1 MDSYTTTH
9 QQTDN
14 TKISYQ
20 IICYLSLFLLVI
32 TSCTQNRNER
42 TLAKA
47 ITQSTIYNTKLN
59 ATSLAKPLFAKK
71 KIYLTF
77 DDGPNK
83 GTMKV
88 LQTVKEENI
97 PVSFFIVGQHV
108 FDSPAQTAA
117 WQELKKDTSIEL
129 CNHSYTHAAGRYS
142 KFYEDS
148 ALVVKDF
155 EKSANRLSFTNN
167 VTRMPGRNAWR
178 IDSINHT
185 DIKGSE
191 KTIDAVHRA
200 GFAVMGWDIEWTY
213 DHKTLAPDDNM
224 ELLFRKMQNMLD
236 ASTTKTPGHLVLLAH
251 DQAFQKEEDIVKLQQ
266 FFRQLKNNPQYELVL
281 ASNYPGVKIEKEIT
295 SSVNVLPP
303 NKK

>member
-1 MDSYTTTH
+1 MHSHT
-9 QQTDN
+9 N
-14 TKISYQ
+14 TKQEADSAKIFFQ
-20 IICYLSLFLLVI
+20 PIFYLSFLLLLI
-32 TSCTQNRNER
+32 TSCTQNKNDL
-42 TLAKA
+42 TPAKA
-47 ITQSTIYNTKLN
+47 ITQNIFEKTKLN
-59 ATSLAKPLFAKK
+59 TASLAKPAKPKK

-108 FDSPAQTAA
+108 FDSPTQTAA
-117 WQELKKDTSIEL
+117 WQDMKKDTSIEL
-129 CNHSYTHAAGRYS
+129 CNHSYTHASGRYS

-148 ALVVKDF
+148 TLVIKDF
-155 EKSANRLSFTNN
+155 EKSANSLSFTNN

-185 DIKGSE
+185 DIKASE
-191 KTIDAVHRA
+191 KTIDAVNRA
-200 GFAVMGWDIEWTY
+200 GFAVMGWDIEWTF
-213 DHKTLAPDDNM
+213 DHKTFAPDENT
-224 ELLFRKMQNMLD
+224 ELLLRKMQNMLD

-251 DQAFQKEEDIVKLQQ
+251 DQAFQNEEDIEKLQQ
-266 FFRQLKNNPQYELVL
+266 FFRQLKNNPQYEFVL

-295 SSVNVLPP
+295 SSVNVLTAD
-303 NKK
+303 KK

>member
-1 MDSYTTTH
+1 MHSHTNKKLEADTAKRFF
-9 QQTDN
+9 QP
-14 TKISYQ
+14 IF
-20 IICYLSLFLLVI
+20 YLSFLLLFI
-32 TSCTQNRNER
+32 TSCTQNKNEL
-42 TLAKA
+42 TPAKA
-47 ITQSTIYNTKLN
+47 ITQSTIYNIKLN
-59 ATSLAKPLFAKK
+59 ATTLAKPAKPKK

-108 FDSPAQTAA
+108 FDSPTQTAA
-117 WQELKKDTSIEL
+117 WQDMKKDTSIEL
-129 CNHSYTHAAGRYS
+129 CNHSYTHASGRYS

-148 ALVVKDF
+148 TLVIKDF
-155 EKSANRLSFTNN
+155 EKSANSLSFTNN

-185 DIKGSE
+185 DIKASE

-200 GFAVMGWDIEWTY
+200 GFAVMGWDIEWTF
-213 DHKTLAPDDNM
+213 DHKTFAPDENT
-224 ELLFRKMQNMLD
+224 ELLLRKMQNMLD

-251 DQAFQKEEDIVKLQQ
+251 DQAFQNEEDIEKLQQ
-266 FFRQLKNNPQYELVL
+266 FFRQLKNNPQYEFVL

-295 SSVNVLPP
+295 SSVNVLTAD
-303 NKK
+303 KK

>member
-1 MDSYTTTH
+1 MHSHT
-9 QQTDN
+9 N
-14 TKISYQ
+14 TKQEADSAKIFFQ
-20 IICYLSLFLLVI
+20 PIFYLSFLLLLI
-32 TSCTQNRNER
+32 TSCTQNKNDL
-42 TLAKA
+42 TPAKA
-47 ITQSTIYNTKLN
+47 ITQNIFEKTKLN
-59 ATSLAKPLFAKK
+59 TASLAKPAKPKK

-108 FDSPAQTAA
+108 FDSPTQTAA
-117 WQELKKDTSIEL
+117 WQDMKKDTSIEL
-129 CNHSYTHAAGRYS
+129 CNHSYTHASGRYS

-148 ALVVKDF
+148 TLVIKDF
-155 EKSANRLSFTNN
+155 EKSANSLSFTNN

-185 DIKGSE
+185 DIKASE

-200 GFAVMGWDIEWTY
+200 GFAVMGWDIEWTF
-213 DHKTLAPDDNM
+213 DHKTFAPDENT
-224 ELLFRKMQNMLD
+224 ELLLRKMQNMLD

-251 DQAFQKEEDIVKLQQ
+251 DQAFQNEEDIEKLQQ
-266 FFRQLKNNPQYELVL
+266 FFRQLKNNPQYEFVL

-295 SSVNVLPP
+295 SSVNVLTAD
-303 NKK
+303 KK

>member
-1 MDSYTTTH
+1 MHSHT
-9 QQTDN
+9 N
-14 TKISYQ
+14 TKQEADSAKIFFQ
-20 IICYLSLFLLVI
+20 PIFYLSFLLLFI
-32 TSCTQNRNER
+32 TSCTQNKNDL
-42 TLAKA
+42 TPAKA
-47 ITQSTIYNTKLN
+47 ITQNIFEKTKLN
-59 ATSLAKPLFAKK
+59 TASLAKPAKPKK

-108 FDSPAQTAA
+108 FDSPTQTAA
-117 WQELKKDTSIEL
+117 WQDMKKDTSIEL
-129 CNHSYTHAAGRYS
+129 CNHSYTHASGRYS

-148 ALVVKDF
+148 TLVIKDF
-155 EKSANRLSFTNN
+155 EKSANSLSFTNN

-185 DIKGSE
+185 DIKASE

-200 GFAVMGWDIEWTY
+200 GFAVMGWDIEWTF
-213 DHKTLAPDDNM
+213 DHKTFAPDENT
-224 ELLFRKMQNMLD
+224 ELLLRKMQNMLD

-251 DQAFQKEEDIVKLQQ
+251 DQAFQNEEDIEKLQD

-281 ASNYPGVKIEKEIT
+281 ASNYPGVKINKEIT
-295 SSVNVLPP
+295 SSVNVLTPD
-303 NKK
+303 KK